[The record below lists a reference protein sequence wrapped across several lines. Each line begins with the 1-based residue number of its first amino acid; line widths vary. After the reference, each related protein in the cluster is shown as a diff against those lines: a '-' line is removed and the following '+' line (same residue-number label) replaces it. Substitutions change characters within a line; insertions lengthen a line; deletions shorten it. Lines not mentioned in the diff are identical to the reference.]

1 MQGDRTLLA
10 AQLAAPTTL
19 ADLIAAG
26 ELTCSAAQVAQF
38 LHLSK
43 PTVIAAA
50 RRGELPG
57 RRVGKQWR
65 FSCRDRPARSLEHRM
80 TIRALRCTALRIR
93 LLAGDAALLRGEL
106 DRLVAAVAPWLLE
119 LSGVGRSAPPR
130 CW

>member
-1 MQGDRTLLA
+1 MQGDRSVP
-10 AQLAAPTTL
+10 APKSAPHATL

-26 ELTCSAAQVAQF
+26 QLTCSATQAAQF

-65 FSCRDRPARSLEHRM
+65 FSCQ
-80 TIRALRCTALRIR
+80 ALVDMFGEG
-93 LLAGDAALLRGEL
+93 LAAEGRGPDAA
-106 DRLVAAVAPWLLE
+106 
-119 LSGVGRSAPPR
+119 
-130 CW
+130 